1 VSLVLRKLSF
11 SLVVAA
17 ALVVCSVAFGD
28 APSPDNPAGRSNDVL
43 GVVPVHSEAGKHST
57 SGSGLVYHGGPVMH
71 TNATYAIYW
80 IPSGYSVSAGYQS
93 LLDRFLTDVAADSG
107 KTSNVYYSDTQYS
120 DNTNG
125 SILYSSSFVRD
136 ITDSSSFPAS
146 GCRDAYTSVCLTDA
160 QLQTEIDNVINANGL
175 PRGIGAMY
183 FIFTPKNVGSCFGSS
198 CAFSYFCAYHSSFGS
213 GSSLTLYAN
222 QPYAAWVPGACG
234 SGESPNNDDADSTIS
249 VASHEHN
256 ETITDPLGNAWYDR
270 RGAEDG
276 DKCAWNFGTSL
287 GSTGN
292 GSYNQLI
299 NGHPYY
305 LQQEWSNQTS
315 GCVLTG
321 L

>member
-175 PRGIGAMY
+175 PRGTGAMY
-183 FIFTPKNVGSCFGSS
+183 FIFTPKNVG
-198 CAFSYFCAYHSSFGS
+198 
-213 GSSLTLYAN
+213 
-222 QPYAAWVPGACG
+222 
-234 SGESPNNDDADSTIS
+234 
-249 VASHEHN
+249 
-256 ETITDPLGNAWYDR
+256 
-270 RGAEDG
+270 
-276 DKCAWNFGTSL
+276 
-287 GSTGN
+287 
-292 GSYNQLI
+292 
-299 NGHPYY
+299 
-305 LQQEWSNQTS
+305 
-315 GCVLTG
+315 
-321 L
+321 

>member
-1 VSLVLRKLSF
+1 MSPVLRKLTF

-17 ALVVCSVAFGD
+17 ALVTCAVAFGD
-28 APSPDNPAGRSNDVL
+28 PPSPDNPAGRSNEIL
-43 GVVPVHSEAGKHST
+43 GVVPVQSAAGKQGKA
-57 SGSGLVYHGGPVMH
+57 GSNLSYHGGPVMH

-80 IPSGYSVSAGYQS
+80 VPSGYSVSANYQT
-93 LLDRFLTDVAADSG
+93 LLNGFLGDVAADSG
-107 KTSNVYYSDTQYS
+107 KTSNVYDSDTQYY

-125 SILYSSSFVRD
+125 NILYRSSFVRD
-136 ITDSSSFPAS
+136 VIDTNSFPAS

-160 QLQTEIDNVINANGL
+160 QLQSELSSVIDANGL
-175 PRGIGAMY
+175 PRGTGAMY

-234 SGESPNNDDADSTIS
+234 SGQSPNNDDADSTIN
-249 VASHEHN
+249 VVSHEHN
-256 ETITDPLGNAWYDR
+256 ETITDPLGSAWYDR
-270 RGAEDG
+270 QGAEDG
-276 DKCAWNFGTSL
+276 DKCAWNFGTAL
-287 GSTGN
+287 GSTASGQ
-292 GSYNQLI
+292 YNQLI

-305 LQQEWSNQTS
+305 LQQEWSNKS
-315 GCVLTG
+315 SRCVLSG